1 MRLPPVLAG
10 VESLRSVRR
19 GEADEGLRTVK
30 TAFSLTILS
39 FLVALPAAAGVAGIP
54 PVPEPTALGLFA
66 VGAAVVAIGY
76 RINRNR

>member
-1 MRLPPVLAG
+1 
-10 VESLRSVRR
+10 
-19 GEADEGLRTVK
+19 VK